1 MQKQGL
7 DRQRGNI
14 LRLAL
19 LALGCVLVSA
29 PDAAAEGPTIAGTGA
44 VSGTVT
50 AGKPFTAAQVYLRN
64 AEKGVTFMVYTAG
77 GKYQA
82 INLFPGEYELTVG
95 RRGFSADPQ
104 KVTVKAGATTKADV
118 ALKEADPTPKPGING
133 PSTVVGYPGR
143 ATITDKDVEFH
154 TDYDKVNPPGP
165 GREVLER
172 VCMSCHGINFY
183 SLKTLDRA
191 AWEAAIDMMSKRM
204 NGADVAVAPG
214 KMSPKDR
221 QLLLDYLATNM
232 GPSSKKRALAL
243 TEDMPLDEQAL
254 GKAMYV
260 EYEMPK
266 VGPNGR
272 PIGQNP
278 YFDHDGNV
286 WMTDRGSRNGI
297 VKLDPR
303 TVTWETYPLP
313 ERGIPHGIT
322 VDSKGMV
329 WWGET
334 VGSKFGRLD
343 PKTGKMDR
351 FAIDP
356 TGLLKTRGHDPIVD
370 AEDNI
375 WLTVIRGNRL
385 AKFDAKT
392 GKISLYE
399 PPSVSSYPYGPDKDK
414 QGNIWMSQFTQC
426 RMAKFDPKE
435 EAFTE
440 YPVLS
445 AYDDQFC
452 LIRRGSVDHNGI
464 VWYGV
469 FSNGKIGKLDPATGK
484 MVEYKMPAAFAEP
497 YDIWPDKDNN
507 MWIADGAMGGAI
519 IKFDPKTEKF
529 TFYPAVQRGD
539 LPKIEITREGAVW
552 YNPRSALKG
561 AVGVL
566 YPDMSKMTGFEAR
579 Y

>member
-1 MQKQGL
+1 MFKRFRFG
-7 DRQRGNI
+7 I
-14 LRLAL
+14 VTVLAL
-19 LALGCVLVSA
+19 LACGSLPIGSA
-29 PDAAAEGPTIAGTGA
+29 VAADGSTIPGTGA

-50 AGKPFTAAQVYLRN
+50 ASKPFTAAQVYLRN

-82 INLFPGEYELTVG
+82 VNLYPGDYDVTVA
-95 RRGFSADPQ
+95 RRGFASDAQKIKVQAGASVKADFVLKDADPAP
-104 KVTVKAGATTKADV
+104 KA
-118 ALKEADPTPKPGING
+118 GING
-133 PSTVVGYPGR
+133 PSTVVAYPGR

-154 TDYDKVNPPGP
+154 YDYDKVYPPGP
-165 GREVLER
+165 GRAVLER
-172 VCMSCHGINFY
+172 VCMSCHGVNFF
-183 SLKTLDRA
+183 SVRQLDRA
-191 AWEAAIDMMSKRM
+191 GWDAAINMMSKRI
-204 NGADVAVAPG
+204 NGADTSVPSG

-221 QLLLDYLATNM
+221 QLMLDYMAANLN
-232 GPSSKKRALAL
+232 PSGKKRALAIE
-243 TEDMPLDEQAL
+243 TDMPLDETAL
-254 GKAMYV
+254 AKAMYV

-266 VGPNGR
+266 VGENGR

-278 YFDHDGNV
+278 YFDNDGNV
-286 WMTDRGSRNGI
+286 WTTDRGTPNAI

-303 TVTWETYPLP
+303 TVKWEHYPLP
-313 ERGIPHGIT
+313 ERGVTPHGIT
-322 VDSKGMV
+322 VDSKGMI

-334 VGSKFGRLD
+334 VGFKFGRLD

-351 FAIDP
+351 YPIDP
-356 TGLLKTRGHDPIVD
+356 TGYLKGRGHDPIVD

-399 PPSVSSYPYGPDKDK
+399 PPSPNSLPYGADKDK
-414 QGNIWMSQFTQC
+414 AGNIWISQFTQC

-435 EAFTE
+435 EVFTE
-440 YPVLS
+440 YPALT
-445 AYDDQFC
+445 AYEEDQFC
-452 LIRRGSVDHNGI
+452 LIRRGSVDKNGM

-469 FSNGKIGKLDPATGK
+469 FSNGKIGKLDPSTGK
-484 MVEYKMPAAFAEP
+484 MVEYKMPVAFAEP

-519 IKFDPKTEKF
+519 IKFDPTTEKF

-539 LPKIEITREGAVW
+539 LPKIEITREGAIW

-566 YPDMSKMTGFEAR
+566 YPDVTKMTTFEAR

>member
-1 MQKQGL
+1 MLHRWQL
-7 DRQRGNI
+7 V
-14 LRLAL
+14 L
-19 LALGCVLVSA
+19 LALGGVIAAGSA
-29 PDAAAEGPTIAGTGA
+29 HAQSTIANTGA
-44 VSGTVT
+44 VTGTVT

-82 INLFPGEYELTVG
+82 INLYPGVYDVSVA
-95 RRGFSADPQ
+95 RRGFASEPQKITVAAGASVKADFALKDADP
-104 KVTVKAGATTKADV
+104 A
-118 ALKEADPTPKPGING
+118 PKPGING

-143 ATITDKDVEFH
+143 ATIIDKDVEFF
-154 TDYDKVNPPGP
+154 TDYDKVYPPAA
-165 GREVLER
+165 GRAVLER
-172 VCMSCHGINFY
+172 VCMSCHGVNFFVVR
-183 SLKTLDRA
+183 TLDRA
-191 AWEAAIDMMSKRM
+191 GWDAAINMMSKRVD
-204 NGADVAVAPG
+204 GADVAVAAG
-214 KMSPKDR
+214 KMPPKDR
-221 QLLLDYLATNM
+221 QLLLDYLAANM
-232 GPSSKKRALAL
+232 GPNAKKRALAI

-266 VGPNGR
+266 YGPNGR

-278 YFDHDGNV
+278 YFDPDGNV

-303 TVTWETYPLP
+303 NVTWEAYPLP

-322 VDSKGMV
+322 VDSKGIV

-351 FAIDP
+351 YPIDA
-356 TGLLKTRGHDPIVD
+356 TGLFKTRGHDPIVD
-370 AEDNI
+370 ADDNV

-385 AKFDAKT
+385 AKYDAKT

-399 PPSVSSYPYGPDKDK
+399 PPTASSYPYGADKDK
-414 QGNIWMSQFTQC
+414 AGNIWISQFTQC

-435 EAFTE
+435 EVFTE
-440 YPVLS
+440 YPALT
-445 AYDDQFC
+445 AYEEDPFC
-452 LIRRGSVDHNGI
+452 LIRRGSVDKNGM

-484 MVEYKMPAAFAEP
+484 MVEYKMPVAFAEP
-497 YDIWPDKDNN
+497 YDIWPDNDNN

-519 IKFDPKTEKF
+519 IKFDQKTEKF

-539 LPKIEITREGAVW
+539 LPKIEITREGAIW

-566 YPDMSKMTGFEAR
+566 YPDMSKMTTFEAR

>member
-1 MQKQGL
+1 ML
-7 DRQRGNI
+7 DRLKFKI
-14 LRLAL
+14 AKL
-19 LALGCVLVSA
+19 LASALCCCVASVA
-29 PDAAAEGPTIAGTGA
+29 GVAADSTIAGTGA

-64 AEKGVTFMVYTAG
+64 AEKGVTFMVYTNR

-82 INLFPGEYELTVG
+82 INLYPGDYDVSVA
-95 RRGFSADPQ
+95 RRGFASEPQ
-104 KVTVKAGATTKADV
+104 KITVQAGATAQADF
-118 ALKEADPTPKPGING
+118 ALKDADPTPKPGING
-133 PSTVVGYPGR
+133 PSTVVAYPGR
-143 ATITDKDVEFH
+143 ATITDKDVEFF
-154 TDYDKVNPPGP
+154 TDYDKVYPPGP

-172 VCMSCHGINFY
+172 VCMSCHGVNFY
-183 SLKTLDRA
+183 ALRSLDRSVWDA
-191 AWEAAIDMMSKRM
+191 FINVMSKRN
-204 NGADVAVAPG
+204 NGMDTSVPPG

-232 GPSSKKRALAL
+232 GPDAKKRALAIDS
-243 TEDMPLDEQAL
+243 DMPLDEDAL

-266 VGPNGR
+266 IGSNGR

-278 YFDHDGNV
+278 YFDNDGNV
-286 WMTDRGSRNGI
+286 WTTDRGQPNAI

-303 TVTWETYPLP
+303 TATWEHYPLP

-322 VDSKGMV
+322 VDSKGIV

-334 VGSKFGRLD
+334 VGFKFGRLD
-343 PKTGKMDR
+343 PKTAKMER
-351 FAIDP
+351 FSVDP
-356 TGLLKTRGHDPIVD
+356 RGYLKGRGHDPIVD

-375 WLTVIRGNRL
+375 WLTVINGNRL

-392 GKISLYE
+392 QKIALFE
-399 PPSVSSYPYGPDKDK
+399 PPTPNSYPYGADKDK
-414 QGNIWMSQFTQC
+414 SGNIWISQFTQC

-435 EAFTE
+435 EVFTE
-440 YPVLS
+440 YPALT
-445 AYDDQFC
+445 AYEDPFC
-452 LIRRGSVDHNGI
+452 LIRRGSVDKNGMI
-464 VWYGV
+464 WYGV
-469 FSNGKIGKLDPATGK
+469 FSHGKIGKLDPASGK
-484 MVEYKMPAAFAEP
+484 MVEYKMPVAFAEP

-507 MWIADGAMGGAI
+507 MWIADGAMGGAL
-519 IKFDPKTEKF
+519 IKFDQRTEKF

-539 LPKIEITREGAVW
+539 IPKIEITRDGAIW

-566 YPDMSKMTGFEAR
+566 YPDVTKMTTFEAR

>member
-1 MQKQGL
+1 MFE
-7 DRQRGNI
+7 
-14 LRLAL
+14 RLHVHVVKFVLA
-19 LALGCVLVSA
+19 ALGCVLACAPGSA
-29 PDAAAEGPTIAGTGA
+29 ADGPTIAGTGA
-44 VSGTVT
+44 VTGTVT
-50 AGKPFTAAQVYLRN
+50 APKPFTAAQVYLRN
-64 AEKGVTFMVYTAG
+64 AAKGVTFMVYTSG

-82 INLFPGEYELTVG
+82 INLYPGEYELTVG
-95 RRGFSADPQ
+95 RRGFTSEPQ
-104 KVTVKAGATTKADV
+104 KVTIKAGATAKADV
-118 ALKEADPTPKPGING
+118 VLKEADLMPKPGING
-133 PSTVVGYPGR
+133 PSTVVAYPGR

-154 TDYDKVNPPGP
+154 SDYNKVYPPGP

-172 VCMSCHGINFY
+172 VCMSCHGVNFY
-183 SLKTLDRA
+183 SLRTLDRA
-191 AWEAAIDMMSKRM
+191 AWDAAINTMSKRI

-232 GPSSKKRALAL
+232 GPNAKKRALMI
-243 TEDMPLDEQAL
+243 ESDMPLDEAAL
-254 GKAMYV
+254 SKAMYI

-266 VGPNGR
+266 IGGNTR

-278 YFDHDGNV
+278 YFDPDGNV
-286 WMTDRGSRNGI
+286 WMTDRGTKNGI
-297 VKLDPR
+297 TKLDPR
-303 TVTWETYPLP
+303 TVKWESYPLP

-322 VDSKGMV
+322 VNSKGIV

-351 FAIDP
+351 YSIDA
-356 TGLLKTRGHDPIVD
+356 TGLFKTRGHDPIVD
-370 AEDNI
+370 ADDNI

-385 AKFDAKT
+385 AKFDQKT

-399 PPSVSSYPYGPDKDK
+399 PPTVSSYPYGADKDK
-414 QGNIWMSQFTQC
+414 QGNIWISQFTAC

-435 EAFTE
+435 EEFTE
-440 YPVLS
+440 YPVLT
-445 AYDDQFC
+445 AYEDPYC
-452 LIRRGSVDHNGI
+452 LIRRGSVDKNGI

-484 MVEYKMPAAFAEP
+484 MVEYKMPVAFAEP
-497 YDIWPDKDNN
+497 YDIWADKDNN

-519 IKFDPKTEKF
+519 IKFDQTTEKF

-539 LPKIEITREGAVW
+539 LPKIEITRDGAIW

>member
-1 MQKQGL
+1 MLHRWQL
-7 DRQRGNI
+7 V
-14 LRLAL
+14 L
-19 LALGCVLVSA
+19 LALGGAIAAGSA
-29 PDAAAEGPTIAGTGA
+29 HAQSTIANTGA
-44 VSGTVT
+44 VTGTVT

-82 INLFPGEYELTVG
+82 INLYPGVYDVSVA
-95 RRGFSADPQ
+95 RRGFASEPQKITVAAGASVKADFALKDADP
-104 KVTVKAGATTKADV
+104 A
-118 ALKEADPTPKPGING
+118 PKPGING

-143 ATITDKDVEFH
+143 ATITDKDVEFF
-154 TDYDKVNPPGP
+154 TDYDKVYPPAA
-165 GREVLER
+165 GRAVLER
-172 VCMSCHGINFY
+172 VCMSCHGVNFFAVRQ
-183 SLKTLDRA
+183 LDRA
-191 AWEAAIDMMSKRM
+191 GWDAAINMMSKRVD
-204 NGADVAVAPG
+204 GADVAVAAG
-214 KMSPKDR
+214 KMPPKDR
-221 QLLLDYLATNM
+221 QLLLDYLAANM
-232 GPSSKKRALAL
+232 GPNGKKRALAI

-266 VGPNGR
+266 FGPNGR

-278 YFDHDGNV
+278 YFDLDGNV

-303 TVTWETYPLP
+303 NVTWEAYPLP

-322 VDSKGMV
+322 VDSKGIV

-351 FAIDP
+351 YPIDA
-356 TGLLKTRGHDPIVD
+356 TGLFKTRGHDPIVD
-370 AEDNI
+370 ADDNI

-385 AKFDAKT
+385 AKYDAKT

-399 PPSVSSYPYGPDKDK
+399 PPTASSYPYGADKDK
-414 QGNIWMSQFTQC
+414 AGNIWMSQFTQC

-435 EAFTE
+435 EVFTE
-440 YPVLS
+440 YPALT
-445 AYDDQFC
+445 AYEEDPFC
-452 LIRRGSVDHNGI
+452 LIRRGSVDKNGM

-484 MVEYKMPAAFAEP
+484 MVEYKMPVAFAEP
-497 YDIWPDKDNN
+497 YDIWPDNDNN

-519 IKFDPKTEKF
+519 IKFDQKSEKF

-539 LPKIEITREGAVW
+539 LPKIEITREGAIW

-566 YPDMSKMTGFEAR
+566 YPDMSKMTTFEAR

>member
-1 MQKQGL
+1 ML
-7 DRQRGNI
+7 DRLQLNI
-14 LRLAL
+14 VRL
-19 LALGCVLVSA
+19 LALALCCCVASA
-29 PDAAAEGPTIAGTGA
+29 ASVAAESTIAGTGA
-44 VSGTVT
+44 VSGAVT
-50 AGKPFTAAQVYLRN
+50 ASKPFTAAQVYLRH
-64 AEKGVTFMVYTAG
+64 AEKPVTFMVYTSG

-82 INLFPGEYELTVG
+82 INVLPGDYEVTIA
-95 RRGFSADPQ
+95 RRGFASDPQ
-104 KVTVKAGATTKADV
+104 KITVKPGATTTADFV
-118 ALKEADPTPKPGING
+118 LKVADPAPKAGVNG
-133 PSTVVGYPGR
+133 PSTVVAYPGR
-143 ATITDKDVEFH
+143 ATITDKDVEFF
-154 TDYDKVNPPGP
+154 TDYDKVYPPGP
-165 GREVLER
+165 GRAVLER
-172 VCMSCHGINFY
+172 VCMSCHGVNF
-183 SLKTLDRA
+183 LAVRQLDRA
-191 AWEAAIDMMSKRM
+191 GWDAAINMMSKRVD
-204 NGADVAVAPG
+204 GRDTSVPPG
-214 KMSPKDR
+214 KMSVKER
-221 QLLLDYLATNM
+221 QLLLDYLATNLNPT
-232 GPSSKKRALAL
+232 GKKRALAID
-243 TEDMPLDEQAL
+243 TDMPLDEAAL
-254 GKAMYV
+254 AKAMYI
-260 EYEMPK
+260 EYDMPK
-266 VGPNGR
+266 ANVPNAR

-278 YFDHDGNV
+278 YFDNDGNV
-286 WMTDRGSRNGI
+286 WMTDRGTPNGI

-303 TVTWETYPLP
+303 TVKFETYLLP

-322 VDSKGMV
+322 VDSKGIV

-334 VGSKFGRLD
+334 VGFKFGRLD

-351 FAIDP
+351 YPIDAR
-356 TGLLKTRGHDPIVD
+356 GYLKGRGHDPIVD

-375 WLTVIRGNRL
+375 WLAVINGNRL

-392 GKISLYE
+392 QKISLYE
-399 PPSVSSYPYGPDKDK
+399 PPTPNSYPYGVDKDK

-435 EAFTE
+435 EVFTE
-440 YPVLS
+440 YPVLT
-445 AYDDQFC
+445 AYEDSFC
-452 LIRRGSVDHNGI
+452 LIRRGSVDKNGM

-484 MVEYKMPAAFAEP
+484 MVEYKMPVVFAEP

-539 LPKIEITREGAVW
+539 LPKIEITRAGAIW

-566 YPDMSKMTGFEAR
+566 YPDMTKMTTFEAR

>member
-1 MQKQGL
+1 MFHRWQL
-7 DRQRGNI
+7 V
-14 LRLAL
+14 L
-19 LALGCVLVSA
+19 LALGGVIAAGSA
-29 PDAAAEGPTIAGTGA
+29 HAQSTIANTGA
-44 VSGTVT
+44 VTGTVT

-82 INLFPGEYELTVG
+82 INLYPGVYDVSVA
-95 RRGFSADPQ
+95 RRGFASEPQKITVAAGASVKADFALKDADP
-104 KVTVKAGATTKADV
+104 A
-118 ALKEADPTPKPGING
+118 PKPGING

-143 ATITDKDVEFH
+143 ATITDKDVEFF
-154 TDYDKVNPPGP
+154 TDYDKVYPPGP
-165 GREVLER
+165 GRQVLER
-172 VCMSCHGINFY
+172 VCMSCHGVNFY
-183 SLKTLDRA
+183 SVRTLDRA
-191 AWEAAIDMMSKRM
+191 GWDAAINTMSKRVD
-204 NGADVAVAPG
+204 GADVAVAPG
-214 KMSPKDR
+214 KMPPKDR

-232 GPSSKKRALAL
+232 GPNAKKRALAI

-266 VGPNGR
+266 YGPNGR

-278 YFDHDGNV
+278 YFDPDGNV

-303 TVTWETYPLP
+303 NVTWEAYPLP

-322 VDSKGMV
+322 VDSKGIV

-351 FAIDP
+351 YPIDA
-356 TGLLKTRGHDPIVD
+356 TGLFKTRGHDPIVD
-370 AEDNI
+370 ADDNI

-385 AKFDAKT
+385 AKYDAKT

-399 PPSVSSYPYGPDKDK
+399 PPTASSYPYGADKDK
-414 QGNIWMSQFTQC
+414 AGNIWISQFTQC

-435 EAFTE
+435 EVFTE
-440 YPVLS
+440 YPALT
-445 AYDDQFC
+445 AYEEDPFC
-452 LIRRGSVDHNGI
+452 LIRRGSVDKVGM

-484 MVEYKMPAAFAEP
+484 MVEYKMPVAFAEP
-497 YDIWPDKDNN
+497 YDIWPDNDNN

-539 LPKIEITREGAVW
+539 LPKIEITREGAIW
-552 YNPRSALKG
+552 YNPRSALNG

-566 YPDMSKMTGFEAR
+566 YPDMSKMTTFEAR